1 MIKFKEWMK
10 IKEAEAIVNN
20 CKPHADYQVFG
31 ACSDLKNKK
40 MGAFGF
46 DIKKM
51 SGFGNPGGIAVPK
64 EKG

>member
-1 MIKFKEWMK
+1 MNFKQWFKEAMAIAPVKAGADWQVAGTGSAGMK
-10 IKEAEAIVNN
+10 
-20 CKPHADYQVFG
+20 
-31 ACSDLKNKK
+31 KK

-64 EKG
+64 EGK